1 MAREHE
7 LKCLPEYFHEV
18 WTVKKRFELR
28 KDDRD
33 FRVGDRV
40 LLREFDGEKYT
51 GREVMCGILYI
62 LRGCPEYG
70 LADGYCILSLGNIVR
85 GFKA

>member
-7 LKCLPEYFHEV
+7 LKCLPEYFREV
-18 WTVKKRFELR
+18 WREKKFELR

-33 FRVGDRV
+33 FRTGDRI

-51 GREVMCGILYI
+51 GREVMCDVLYV
-62 LRGCPEYG
+62 LRDCPSYG
-70 LADGYCILSLGNIVR
+70 LMDGWCILSIGNVIR
-85 GFKA
+85 GFRAE